1 MATQTKENYLK
12 AMLTLENKEKQI
24 SFTELSKLL
33 NVSVPT
39 VNSMVKRLQ
48 DNGWLKYQ
56 KYQPIELTESGRLK
70 ASLIV
75 RKHRLAEMYL
85 EKVMGFGWEEV
96 HDIAEE
102 MEHIKS
108 TKFFERIDELLGF
121 PSHDPHGSPIPNKQ
135 GIIQTQNL
143 KILTDIK
150 RGEIVEIMALR
161 DSTHEFLKYLNQ
173 KQIQLGTKLKVENFQ
188 NFDQSIDVKYT
199 DTSGENVSFNF
210 SKEVCSRLLV
220 KEKKKE

>member
-12 AMLTLENKEKQI
+12 AMLTLENKGKQI

-39 VNSMVKRLQ
+39 VNSMVKRMQ

-70 ASLIV
+70 ASLII

-121 PSHDPHGSPIPNKQ
+121 PSHDPHGSPIPDKL

-143 KILTDIK
+143 KILRDINI
-150 RGEIVEIMALR
+150 GEVVEIKALR

-173 KQIQLGTKLKVENFQ
+173 KQIQLGTKLKIDNYQ
-188 NFDQSIDVKYT
+188 SFDQSLDVNYT
-199 DTSGENVSFNF
+199 NKLGENVSVNF

-220 KEKKKE
+220 MESEKK

>member
-1 MATQTKENYLK
+1 MATKTKENYLK
-12 AMLTLENKEKQI
+12 AMLTLENKGKQI

-39 VNSMVKRLQ
+39 VNSMVKRMQ
-48 DNGWLKYQ
+48 DMEWLRYQ
-56 KYQPIELTESGRLK
+56 KYQPIELTDSGRLK
-70 ASLIV
+70 ASMII

-108 TKFFERIDELLGF
+108 IKFFERIDELLGF
-121 PSHDPHGSPIPNKQ
+121 PTHDPHGSPIPDKL

-143 KILTDIK
+143 KLLSDINI
-150 RGEIVEIMALR
+150 GMIVEIKALR

-173 KQIQLGTKLKVENFQ
+173 KNIQLGTKLKVESIQ
-188 NFDQSIDVKYT
+188 KFDQSIDASYMFKPDESKV
-199 DTSGENVSFNF
+199 VNF

-220 KEKKKE
+220 AESEKK